1 MRRRWRSNPII
12 MLFISLF
19 ACAVL
24 IGFSASG
31 ILRPVEGVAAA
42 PLNFLTGIFSRVSL
56 SVNNALGESSDVRAL
71 RERIYELEE
80 QLAIMQA
87 DNIQLREI
95 ANDYDRLSEL
105 AAYTSTVQ
113 NQEFVT
119 AEVIGLDSQSS
130 VRSILI
136 NQGTRSGVEVG
147 MPVITQ
153 LGMVGRIIDVSANA
167 ASVQLITDQNSAISG
182 RLENSRAEG
191 SVVGR
196 GLVNGTME
204 MEHIQVDTEITEGEL
219 VVTSGLG
226 GNLPAD
232 LVIGQVTSYRDF
244 EFELSQSAQL
254 RSLIDFNTLE
264 FVLVITNFEA
274 ADISVFDEEATD
286 EAP

>member
-1 MRRRWRSNPII
+1 MRRRWRSNPIFI
-12 MLFISLF
+12 LFISLI
-19 ACAVL
+19 ACALL
-24 IGFSASG
+24 IGLSASG
-31 ILRPVEGVAAA
+31 LSRPFEGIAAA
-42 PLNFLTGIFSRVSL
+42 PLNFLTGIFNRVTL
-56 SVNNALGESSDVRAL
+56 TINNALGESSDVRAM

-80 QLAIMQA
+80 QLAIIQA

-95 ANDYDRLSEL
+95 SNDYERLSDL
-105 AAYTSTVQ
+105 LSYTSAAQ

-119 AEVIGLDSQSS
+119 AEVLGLDPQAS
-130 VRSILI
+130 VRSIII
-136 NQGTRSGVEVG
+136 NQGTRSGLEVG
-147 MPVITQ
+147 MPVVTQ
-153 LGMVGRIIDVSANA
+153 LGLVGRIIDVSANA
-167 ASVQLITDQNSAISG
+167 ANVQLVTDSNSAISG

-196 GLVNGTME
+196 GLINGTLE

-244 EFELSQSAQL
+244 EFELSQTAQL

-264 FVLVITNFEA
+264 FVLVITNFEP
-274 ADISVFDEEATD
+274 ADISVFEEETD
-286 EAP
+286 VAP